1 MGRIY
6 QLPPEVVTK
15 IAAGEVIERPASVV
29 KEMLENSLD
38 ARATSIEVEL
48 EQGGIDLI
56 RIVDNGHGILP
67 EDLPLVFASHATSKL
82 KNADDLFQIMT
93 LGFRGEAMASIGGIA
108 QVTVQSRV
116 ADLPEGAEIRCHGG
130 ELFPVRP
137 WNGSL
142 GTRIEVKHLFYNTPV
157 RKKFLKTTAT
167 ELGHVSEIVTRLAL
181 SSPGVHFLL
190 KHNNRLVYEVPAEA
204 SFKDRIALFFGDE
217 LAKRLIPIEFSRD
230 GMTLTGCVGDPSD
243 DKANAKL
250 QYFFLNGRFIRDR
263 SLGHA
268 LQESY
273 RGLLMTGRYPAAFL
287 FLTVP
292 PDTVDVNVHPTKTEV
307 RFRDSSTVYHLVRS
321 AIKQALLKH
330 DLVPQL
336 QLPESSPRREKIEQT
351 QAPWETPAP
360 QPTLFQPTQEKI
372 VEPPPPVSWE
382 QIVGKPK
389 PAAVPHSPFGKPRD
403 EDSPIVEAPWNAP
416 VEKSMPATR
425 TVGPA
430 TSGQGITPVAGPASV
445 SLTDAKQ
452 RTGEN
457 QASANRVP
465 TNEITP
471 NEFTPNEFTAGQAP
485 TLPVPANEIPAG
497 QAPTRPAPT
506 NQAFPIAA
514 ERLPTKAIQIHNSF
528 LVVETPDGML
538 VIDQHALHERI
549 LFEQIRRRISEGKL
563 EVQRLLIPEPVEL
576 SLHQAALVMEQQ
588 QALQELGIEIEDFG
602 GGTIAVSSYPALMK
616 RASPLTIFNGV
627 LEVILTK
634 DRPPSRSQLFDHLM
648 ATIACKAAIKAGDP
662 LTLEEIDYLMQLRQL
677 AEDSHHCPHGR
688 PTSLMFSRKELE
700 KQFGRL

>member
-82 KNADDLFQIMT
+82 KNAEDLFQIMT

-137 WNGSL
+137 WNGSS

-190 KHNNRLVYEVPAEA
+190 KHNNRLVYEVPAQTT
-204 SFKDRIALFFGDE
+204 FKDRIALFFGDE
-217 LAKRLIPIEFSRD
+217 LAKRLISIDFSRD

-287 FLTVP
+287 FLTAP

-351 QAPWETPAP
+351 QAPWETLSP
-360 QPTLFQPTQEKI
+360 QPSLFQPAQEKI
-372 VEPPPPVSWE
+372 VEPPAPVSWE
-382 QIVGKPK
+382 QIVGKSK
-389 PAAVPHSPFGKPRD
+389 PAPVNPSPIGKPQEENSQR
-403 EDSPIVEAPWNAP
+403 VETVWNAP
-416 VEKSMPATR
+416 VEKNSPLSRAA
-425 TVGPA
+425 GPV
-430 TSGQGITPVAGPASV
+430 TSGQVPSQAV
-445 SLTDAKQ
+445 S
-452 RTGEN
+452 
-457 QASANRVP
+457 QAMTEQP
-465 TNEITP
+465 TS
-471 NEFTPNEFTAGQAP
+471 AGQASVP
-485 TLPVPANEIPAG
+485 QILTNETPANETPAN
-497 QAPTRPAPT
+497 QAHT

-549 LFEQIRRRISEGKL
+549 LFEQIRRRISDGKL

-576 SLHQAALVMEQQ
+576 SIHQAALVMEQQ
-588 QALQELGIEIEDFG
+588 QALRELGIEIEDFG

-616 RASPLTIFNGV
+616 RASPLTIFKGV

-634 DRPPSRSQLFDHLM
+634 DRPPSRAQLFDHLM